1 MQVSVII
8 PTHNRAAT
16 LPRAIES
23 VLQQSRPANEILIVD
38 DGSDDDSRALV
49 TQQFPQCRYLH
60 QQNRGVSSA
69 RNLGISA
76 SKGEWIALLDSDD
89 AWLPQKLEQ
98 QLARVE
104 AQAGKR
110 LCHTEEIWIRNGVRV
125 NAMKKHQKQGGRIFG
140 NCLPMCVISPSSALL
155 HRSLFDEVGLFDE
168 TLPACE
174 DYDLW
179 LRICAHEA
187 VLFLEQPLIVK
198 YGGHA
203 DQLSRRHWGM
213 DRFRI
218 QALQKIIDS
227 GQLSAEDYQAAVEI
241 LVQKA
246 LIFAHGAEKRGHHER
261 AEHYRRIARHHQKM
275 GIHSQ

>member
-23 VLQQSRPANEILIVD
+23 VLQQSHPADEILIVD

-104 AQAGKR
+104 AQEGKR
-110 LCHTEEIWIRNGVRV
+110 LCHTEEVWIRNGVRV
-125 NAMKKHQKQGGRIFG
+125 NAMKKHQKQGGRSLATV
-140 NCLPMCVISPSSALL
+140 CRCASSPPHRHCCTAPYSMRWDCSTKHCPPAKTTIS
-155 HRSLFDEVGLFDE
+155 G
-168 TLPACE
+168 
-174 DYDLW
+174 
-179 LRICAHEA
+179 
-187 VLFLEQPLIVK
+187 
-198 YGGHA
+198 
-203 DQLSRRHWGM
+203 
-213 DRFRI
+213 
-218 QALQKIIDS
+218 
-227 GQLSAEDYQAAVEI
+227 
-241 LVQKA
+241 
-246 LIFAHGAEKRGHHER
+246 
-261 AEHYRRIARHHQKM
+261 
-275 GIHSQ
+275 